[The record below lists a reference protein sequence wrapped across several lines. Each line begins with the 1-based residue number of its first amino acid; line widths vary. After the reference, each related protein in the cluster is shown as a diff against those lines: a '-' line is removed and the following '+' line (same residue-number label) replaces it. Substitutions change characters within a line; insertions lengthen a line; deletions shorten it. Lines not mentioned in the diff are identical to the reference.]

1 MFSKVVI
8 ILGGNKGDRENLL
21 QKSVVELVEAGKF
34 LAKSAIY
41 ETIAWGGVAKGS
53 FLNQVIELESNL
65 NPEQLLALIQ
75 KIETNLGRK
84 RDEHWGDRTM
94 DIDILYFESRLV
106 STPLLQIPHPY
117 IAERRF
123 VLVPLAEILPNFTH
137 PVLGKTN
144 AELLSIC
151 QDASAVTKFK
161 KS

>member
-1 MFSKVVI
+1 MFSKVVV

-21 QKSVVELVEAGKF
+21 QKAVVELLEAGKF

-41 ETIAWGGVAKGS
+41 ETVAWGGVAKGS
-53 FLNQVIELESNL
+53 FLNQVIELETNL

-75 KIETNLGRK
+75 KIETKLGRK
-84 RDEHWGDRTM
+84 RGEHWGDRTM
-94 DIDILYFESRLV
+94 DIDILYFESSLV

-123 VLVPLAEILPNFTH
+123 VLVPLAEILPNFIH

-151 QDASAVTKFK
+151 QDTSPVTKVK